1 MSHRK
6 LHACFPVMILIVFV
20 LFGCELERD
29 AINKKSYQE
38 KLSIRNSTF
47 DMLLKEEQFITAL
60 SKLNKGK
67 QKKGSIEKTVME
79 DAHGFSI
86 MPDIAKVIQ
95 DDAYTTYTFQIK
107 REISNP
113 TFFENL
119 VISMDSLNQANAYLV
134 KYTPTVP
141 LTPSEEHHSF
151 HFKGTVNIKQ
161 IEYDITPT
169 AKELNCVTATVWMC
183 NQAWTAGGSTEP
195 HVATQ
200 YCNDS
205 SHLFSVT
212 TVDCSM
218 SIGGGGNS
226 GAGGSGDGGF
236 GGGGLGGDGGSTGGN
251 TGGGH
256 SGGGSGGSNSNT
268 NPPVVTT
275 PILDEIESTA
285 PPSGCKTI
293 TKQLEKFPNLKEKL
307 IDLAGTTSQSN
318 ENGIFIDKSATTQ
331 TSNPVQTI
339 PQGIGGMIDINMNPS
354 QKYVMLAHT
363 HDAYGGNG
371 NGTYSIFSWDDM
383 AVLSRLV
390 QNDKIDTGDFV
401 FYVITADGT
410 RYALTIDCTLCID
423 SFRYPRTNA
432 QGTILDMKKIAEM
445 EKLFKKY
452 YGANGTI
459 KVNSNVEDDKKS
471 FLEFIKE
478 AKLGLNLFE
487 VDATFSDFQKL
498 EFDSK
503 TSNIIKKPCSN

>member
-38 KLSIRNSTF
+38 KISIRNSTF
-47 DMLLKEEQFITAL
+47 DMLLKEEQFSTAL

-236 GGGGLGGDGGSTGGN
+236 GGGGFGGDGGSTGGN

-256 SGGGSGGSNSNT
+256 SGGGSGSTGNNGNS
-268 NPPVVTT
+268 NPPV
-275 PILDEIESTA
+275 ITA
-285 PPSGCKTI
+285 PVYLTPADCITI
-293 TKQLEKFPNLKEKL
+293 SDQFTKFPSLKQEL
-307 IDLAGTTSQSN
+307 TNLAGTTSQHH
-318 ENGIFIDKSATTQ
+318 ENGIFIDKSATAQ
-331 TSNPVQTI
+331 TANPFQAI
-339 PQGIGGMIDINMNPS
+339 PQGSGGVIDINTNPS

-363 HDAYGGNG
+363 HDAYGSDGT
-371 NGTYSIFSWDDM
+371 GTYSIFSFGDM
-383 AVLSRLV
+383 AVISNLIQKS
-390 QNDKIDTGDFV
+390 KIDIDNFV

-410 RYALTIDCTLCID
+410 RYALTINCASCLEPFC
-423 SFRYPRTNA
+423 YPCESLGV
-432 QGTILDMKKIAEM
+432 GTAVDTKKIIKKGE
-445 EKLFKKY
+445 LFNNFYNKID
-452 YGANGTI
+452 GIHTQSDPQNDI
-459 KVNSNVEDDKKS
+459 KV
-471 FLEFIKE
+471 FLKFIQE
-478 AKLGLNLFE
+478 ANLGVNLFE
-487 VDATFSDFQKL
+487 VDATFSNFQKL
-498 EFDSK
+498 ELESK
-503 TSNIIKKPCSN
+503 TSNIIKKPCPN